1 MLRIPQT
8 GDEIPYRENTTFN
21 KHVKQKK
28 TQIPSNTNKHK
39 VLEILM
45 ISGTR
50 MLQDSTPTQAM
61 FKTKNQRSGTLPTSL
76 PTSVLD
82 FKKTI
87 LKGTPPKFQVIGR
100 R

>member
-1 MLRIPQT
+1 
-8 GDEIPYRENTTFN
+8 
-21 KHVKQKK
+21 
-28 TQIPSNTNKHK
+28 
-39 VLEILM
+39 M

-50 MLQDSTPTQAM
+50 MVQDTKRTQAI
-61 FKTKNQRSGTLPTSL
+61 FKTNINRAVHFPTSL